1 MKHLLILISVLL
13 FSSFIFSSEN
23 KEQGNFTYP
32 NGAKYKGELKE
43 GIPNGQGT
51 STFRDGGKYVGEF
64 RDGLLN
70 GQGTFTWSNG
80 NKHVGEYK
88 DGLLNGQGTSTL
100 FDGRKYV
107 GEFKDGKRWNGTMY
121 DKEGNIIGKWW
132 NGVKQ

>member
-1 MKHLLILISVLL
+1 VKHLLITLSILL
-13 FSSFIFSSEN
+13 FSSFLFSSEK
-23 KEQGNFTYP
+23 KEQGNFTFP
-32 NGAKYKGELKE
+32 NGAKYKGELKD
-43 GIPNGQGT
+43 GIP
-51 STFRDGGKYVGEF
+51 
-64 RDGLLN
+64 N

-80 NKHVGEYK
+80 NKYVGEYK

>member
-1 MKHLLILISVLL
+1 
-13 FSSFIFSSEN
+13 
-23 KEQGNFTYP
+23 
-32 NGAKYKGELKE
+32 LKD

-80 NKHVGEYK
+80 NKYVGGFK
-88 DGLLNGQGTSTL
+88 DGLLNGQGISTL

-121 DKEGNIIGKWW
+121 DKEGNIIGKWV
-132 NGVKQ
+132 NGVKKK

>member
-1 MKHLLILISVLL
+1 MRHLLITLSILL
-13 FSSFIFSSEN
+13 FSSFLFSIEK
-23 KEQGNFTYP
+23 KEQGNFTFP
-32 NGAKYKGELKE
+32 NGAKYKGELKD

-80 NKHVGEYK
+80 NK
-88 DGLLNGQGTSTL
+88 
-100 FDGRKYV
+100 YV
-107 GEFKDGKRWNGTMY
+107 GVFKDGKRWNGTMY

-132 NGVKQ
+132 NGVKK

>member
-1 MKHLLILISVLL
+1 MKHLLITLSVLL
-13 FSSFIFSSEN
+13 FSSFIFSSEK

-43 GIPNGQGT
+43 GIP
-51 STFRDGGKYVGEF
+51 
-64 RDGLLN
+64 
-70 GQGTFTWSNG
+70 
-80 NKHVGEYK
+80 
-88 DGLLNGQGTSTL
+88 NGQGTSTL

>member
-43 GIPNGQGT
+43 RIPNGQGT

-70 GQGTFTWSNG
+70 GQGT
-80 NKHVGEYK
+80 
-88 DGLLNGQGTSTL
+88 STL

-107 GEFKDGKRWNGTMY
+107 GQFKDGKRWNGIIF
-121 DKEGNIIGKWW
+121 DKEGNIIGKWL
-132 NGVKQ
+132 NGKEQ